1 MDMSDIVTD
10 ASPESIII
18 LDKWYFWILITNNKT
33 MKKKLFLFA
42 MLVFSVMAFA
52 RTLQAVWTSTC
63 GVKHYTTFSGDWTY
77 SQMESYIASINEIEC
92 GVRPKINLNP

>member
-1 MDMSDIVTD
+1 
-10 ASPESIII
+10 
-18 LDKWYFWILITNNKT
+18 
-33 MKKKLFLFA
+33 

-92 GVRPKINLNP
+92 GVRPKIN